1 MSSSPMLSTGELAL
15 LLAPADNPQANTQQ
29 SVVQEHTD
37 GNAENDCSDC
47 NDNGHPEDDREA
59 TFSEYSLEMSL
70 ETNHDYNDGNQPAA
84 GTNGT
89 YSESLMRLQTGYLHA
104 ISVLEDRNKQDR
116 KLERQKNNLELQNN
130 RLEAELRAAR
140 LWPHTHK
147 KTQRDLE
154 LSIAKKNETIKEKNS
169 KINKIEARNYRLEEE
184 LRLERKK
191 TKKLSTALGTQNEA
205 IAERSMSTVTSGGTM
220 ILAIREKVSTTKLEH
235 STTYP
240 ATKKRKYDESVYGDS
255 DNPVVLD

>member
-1 MSSSPMLSTGELAL
+1 M
-15 LLAPADNPQANTQQ
+15 
-29 SVVQEHTD
+29 
-37 GNAENDCSDC
+37 
-47 NDNGHPEDDREA
+47 
-59 TFSEYSLEMSL
+59 
-70 ETNHDYNDGNQPAA
+70 
-84 GTNGT
+84 
-89 YSESLMRLQTGYLHA
+89 
-104 ISVLEDRNKQDR
+104 
-116 KLERQKNNLELQNN
+116 
-130 RLEAELRAAR
+130 
-140 LWPHTHK
+140 WPHTHK